1 MEKRK
6 KRPAE
11 KQNKKQTKPQ
21 NSAPVK
27 NGSSDVVG
35 KKTFWRGM
43 ASRVYTAAAII
54 VVTAALVWAFTAFF
68 TVENIVVYGNS
79 RYTVEEIVELSGVE
93 QGDGLILLSRAKIRE
108 NIIGDGVYIEDVS
121 VKKLLPDTV
130 EITVTDKTVTA
141 AFEANGAYWLIS
153 GSGTLLELTLT
164 CPPEVT
170 VIKGAKLV
178 DSAPGRSFT
187 CEDGAKHTMLKTL
200 INALRENGLMEYI
213 DLIDIT
219 ETYQVV
225 LTYDGAY
232 DIVMG
237 SAEKIAA
244 DVARI
249 PTVLELA
256 RAEGKTSGC
265 FDMRD
270 GSVRYTPDRWK
281 GNILS

>member
-1 MEKRK
+1 
-6 KRPAE
+6 
-11 KQNKKQTKPQ
+11 
-21 NSAPVK
+21 
-27 NGSSDVVG
+27 
-35 KKTFWRGM
+35 M
-43 ASRVYTAAAII
+43 ASRVYTAAAVI
-54 VVTAALVWAFTAFF
+54 VVTVALVWAFTAFF

-79 RYTVEEIVELSGVE
+79 RYSAEEIVDLSGVE
-93 QGDGLILLSRAKIRE
+93 QGDGLILLSKAKIRE
-108 NIIGDGVYIEDVS
+108 RIIGDGIYIEDVS

-153 GSGTLLELTLT
+153 GSGTLLELTLN
-164 CPPEVT
+164 PPGDIT
-170 VIKGAKLV
+170 LIKGAKLV
-178 DSAPGRSFT
+178 DSAPGRRFT
-187 CEDGAKHTMLKTL
+187 CEDSAKHTMLTSL
-200 INALRENGLMEYI
+200 IDSLRKNEIMEHI
-213 DLIDIT
+213 DLIDIA

-225 LTYDGAY
+225 LTYDGAF

-244 DVARI
+244 DVERI

-270 GSVRYTPDRWK
+270 GSVRYTSDRWK
-281 GNILS
+281 GNILN